1 MMKKSVNKVT
11 AIVMSVLVVAMM
23 LPVDKGSQVSAGE
36 VKQTGQ
42 AKQEMDA
49 ERASQSDIEKEVER
63 QNMKVQQDMGGAAES
78 VEESDLEI
86 VEEPTPVEL
95 PEETPTPTEL
105 PPMEILPD
113 MTEITT
119 VKDGVIYGKE
129 QISLPV
135 TVKNLVDNTSQELS
149 LQKSSYSD
157 TEEETYDMTSYE
169 WQSDGTVVWK
179 NNLADDQQMMIQEIY
194 NLQVKEGDQ
203 VKAAKD
209 LTVVWDHLA
218 PEITLSYSQEELEEL
233 AQVRS
238 ENITLNYQAID
249 PSYPLADDQEIPGIG
264 VEKVYAEFESS
275 IPGGQVPD
283 TVESNPEDEGS
294 ITLNFQNISQF
305 HGICRLYAVDY
316 LGNISKPVE
325 LELHIDREAPK
336 VVITG
341 GRSSQ
346 WEKEITITAKVT
358 DYCFPE
364 NTENVFWYVMEG
376 DNTPQYDGITW
387 QKNEQESTEFE
398 QVYDIT
404 VVVSKEKYPDY
415 NGNCTIYAKDK
426 MGNTLNAVSEDNQFI
441 VMFDSTAPEF
451 SGVSITDEK
460 KNPLEAICNKLS
472 FGMFFQDKIR
482 IEVSAADIKKN
493 NAFSGIYEV
502 TLLADGE
509 QYTPVDTEGIGT
521 ESCKVVFLLEKE
533 KKYSSFSFTVT
544 DNAGNTTEK
553 TMGQINSLLD
563 TPGVYLDGTAPSLSI
578 TAQEKGVNTHKDNEE
593 RNWYQNDITFQVEA
607 GDNLAGIQKIQVEIN
622 GKKIEKDYNGKPI
635 NDGAFQTEVITRK
648 EFTVSTSQANPQKTS
663 QGGEDGRYDLNV
675 QVTDNAGNVT
685 TESQTVYIDTTS
697 PYIKSVEVSG
707 TGSLEGNGK
716 LTTANTY
723 GYFVQGTVQLLVTA
737 ADDMG
742 SSGIESITYYTV
754 NYNNNKD
761 GEKKDEEEIGVDEN
775 GQVKIELSDDFR
787 GVVYLK
793 ATDNVKNTS
802 KEYKRLQY
810 IIIGT
815 KKNHEKQAAIEIT
828 LPETTSKDVNG
839 NPLYSQNVTAKIKV
853 KDADMGLGKVTWSV
867 TSDQDKA
874 NNQSSSITVDANGK
888 ISDTNLMQAVS
899 RDKNLVTEAEGQIQ
913 IANDSNNICV
923 TVELTDRAGMT
934 YKKEINL
941 SIDKQ
946 KPVIEVTYDNQN
958 AQESYLGEGEYY
970 KEDRTATVVIRERN
984 FNSAKVQVKITN
996 EEGEIPSVTDWEKA
1010 ENASAPDQ
1018 TTYTARVAFT
1028 TDGKY
1033 TLEVTGEDTAG
1044 NQAESYQ
1051 GETFIVDKTKPVTEI
1066 SWDDVEASNGSYYKD
1081 SRRATIT
1088 IKEHNFDQSKVQL
1101 TSSAANG
1108 AEAGSFPSISSF
1120 QSEGDVHKASI
1131 EFAED
1136 GTYSFEIAYSD
1147 KAGNEAEVMKAESFS
1162 IDKTEPELFFQGVED
1177 KGAYKE
1183 DVSPVIVCRDEN
1195 LDVSTLKAQVNMVT
1209 QDNSVIEVQE
1219 VLGET
1224 ETTGDTCM
1232 MTLNN
1237 PEHVRENDGI
1247 YVVTASVLDLAGN
1260 THEETIVYSV
1270 NRFGSVYTLQEEAKR
1285 VAGSYV
1291 KSSQAI
1297 SIVETNA
1304 DEISAGDVKVKL
1316 TKNGQAAQLTEGKD
1330 YTRTENVSDGSWKQY
1345 TYTISED
1352 NFKEDGIY
1360 MVSIS
1365 TKDRAGNYN
1374 ENASGEEESAELWF
1388 GVDKTSPVIVPLNF
1402 QPKQSYNLTGLE
1414 AEMEVQDNL
1423 KLAGVKVYVN
1433 NEEVELKQDEEQE
1446 HYTFNLPE
1454 STQEQNIRIVASDA
1468 AGNEMVREVNGI
1480 YITTNPWV
1488 RFVHS
1493 KKAVAAAVG
1502 AAAVVVLAAVAVVIW
1517 RKKQKQIA
1525 EER

>member
-1 MMKKSVNKVT
+1 MKKSVNKVI
-11 AIVMSVLVVAMM
+11 AIVMSVLIVTIM
-23 LPVDKGSQVSAGE
+23 LPVDKGSQVNAGE
-36 VKQTGQ
+36 IRKMGE
-42 AKQEMDA
+42 AKQEKQI
-49 ERASQSDIEKEVER
+49 EHTGQIKIEKEIEQ
-63 QNMKVQQDMGGAAES
+63 QNEKAQ
-78 VEESDLEI
+78 LEI
-86 VEEPTPVEL
+86 GRQAEAAVNAETETSEVLTPTEI
-95 PEETPTPTEL
+95 PEETPTPTPL

-113 MTEITT
+113 TTAITT
-119 VKDGVIYGKE
+119 MKGEIIYGKNK
-129 QISLPV
+129 ISLPV
-135 TVKNLVDNTSQELS
+135 TIENLVDNVNQELI
-149 LQKSSYSD
+149 LQGSSYPPA
-157 TEEETYDMTSYE
+157 E
-169 WQSDGTVVWK
+169 DGTYNITLYQWQPDGMAIWQ
-179 NNLADDQQMMIQEIY
+179 NNLADEQKMMIQESY
-194 NLQVKEGDQ
+194 RLQVTSEEQ
-203 VKAAKD
+203 VEAAKD
-209 LTVVWDHLA
+209 LMVVWDNLA
-218 PEITLSYSQEELEEL
+218 PEITLSYSQEELAGL
-233 AQVRS
+233 SQVRS
-238 ENITLNYQAID
+238 ENLTLQYQAKD

-283 TVESNPEDEGS
+283 TVETDSTDS

-316 LGNISKPVE
+316 LGNISEPVE
-325 LELHIDREAPK
+325 LDLHIDKTAPK
-336 VVITG
+336 VKITG

-346 WEKEITITAKVT
+346 WEKEITITAKVA

-364 NTENVFWYVMEG
+364 NIGEAFWYVMEG

-404 VVVSKEKYPDY
+404 VAVSKEKYTDY

-426 MGNTLNAVSEDNQFI
+426 VGNTLNAVSEDNQFT

-451 SGVSITDEK
+451 EGITITDEK
-460 KNPLEAICNKLS
+460 KNSLEAICSKLS

-482 IEVSAADIKKN
+482 IEVNAADVKTN
-493 NAFSGIYEV
+493 NVFSGISGL
-502 TLLADGE
+502 TLLVDGE
-509 QYTPVDTEGIGT
+509 EYTPVSTQGVGT
-521 ESCKVVFLLEKE
+521 ESCKLVFLLEKE
-533 KKYSSFSFTVT
+533 KKYSSFCFTVT
-544 DNAGNTTEK
+544 DNAGNITK
-553 TMGQINSLLD
+553 KSMGQIDSLLD

-578 TAQEKGVNTHKDNEE
+578 TAQKEGVNTYKDKEK
-593 RNWYQNDITFQVEA
+593 RDWYQNDITFQIVA
-607 GDNLAGIQKIQVEIN
+607 ADNLAGIQNIQVELN

-635 NDGAFQTEVITRK
+635 NDGAFQTEVIIRK
-648 EFTVSTSQANPQKTS
+648 EFTISTSQVNPQKKS
-663 QGGEDGRYDLNV
+663 QGGEDGRYDLTI

-685 TESQTVYIDTTS
+685 TKSRTVYIDTTS

-716 LTTANTY
+716 LTTADTY
-723 GYFVQGTVQLLVTA
+723 GYFVQGTAQLQVTA

-742 SSGIESITYYTV
+742 SSGIKSITYYTV

-761 GEKKDEEEIGVDEN
+761 GKKSSEKAIAVDEN
-775 GQVKIELSDDFR
+775 GQAKIKLSDDFR

-810 IIIGT
+810 IITGNQ
-815 KKNHEKQAAIEIT
+815 KNHEKQADIEIT
-828 LPETTSKDVNG
+828 LPKTTSKDVDG

-853 KDADMGLGKVTWSV
+853 KDDDMGLGKVTWSV

-874 NNQSSSITVDANGK
+874 NNQSSSITVDAKGK

-899 RDKNLVTEAEGQIQ
+899 KDKNLVTEAEGQIQ

-946 KPVIEVTYDNQN
+946 EPVIEVTYDNQN
-958 AQESYLGEGEYY
+958 PQESYLKEGQYY
-970 KEDRTATVVIRERN
+970 KEDRTATLVVRERN
-984 FNSAKVQVKITN
+984 FDAAKVQVKITN
-996 EEGEIPSVTDWEKA
+996 EDSEVPSVTDWEKV
-1010 ENASAPDQ
+1010 ENTLVPDQ

-1033 TLEVTGEDTAG
+1033 TLEVTGEDSAG

-1066 SWDDVEASNGSYYKD
+1066 SWDDVAASNGSYYKD

-1101 TSSAANG
+1101 ISSAANG
-1108 AEAGSFPSISSF
+1108 AEAGSFPSISYF
-1120 QSEGDVHKASI
+1120 QSEGDVHKATI
-1131 EFAED
+1131 EFTED

-1147 KAGNEAEVMKAESFS
+1147 KAGNEAELMKAESFS

-1209 QDNSVIEVQE
+1209 QNNSVIEVQD
-1219 VLGET
+1219 VLGENKV
-1224 ETTGDTCM
+1224 TGDICM
-1232 MTLNN
+1232 MTLSN

-1247 YVVTASVLDLAGN
+1247 YVVNASVLDLAGN

-1270 NRFGSVYTLQEEAKR
+1270 NRFGSVYTLQEEAKK
-1285 VAGSYV
+1285 VSGSYV

-1304 DEISAGDVKVKL
+1304 DEINGGDVKVKL
-1316 TKNGQAAQLTEGKD
+1316 TRNGQAAQLTEGKD
-1330 YTRTENVSDGSWKQY
+1330 YTRTENITDGSWKQY

-1388 GVDKTSPVIVPLNF
+1388 GVDKTNPVIVPLNF
-1402 QPKQSYNLTGLE
+1402 QSEQSYNLTGLE

-1433 NEEVELKQDEEQE
+1433 NQEVELKQNEEQE

-1454 STQEQNIRIVASDA
+1454 STQEQNIRIVAADA
-1468 AGNEMVREVNGI
+1468 AGNEVVREVNGI

-1488 RFVHS
+1488 RFVHN
-1493 KKAVAAAVG
+1493 KTAVAAAVG
-1502 AAAVVVLAAVAVVIW
+1502 VMIVLIVMLGGFAVLI
-1517 RKKQKQIA
+1517 KKNVFLKKK
-1525 EER
+1525 

>member
-1 MMKKSVNKVT
+1 MKKSINKVT
-11 AIVMSVLVVAMM
+11 AIVMSVLIVAMM
-23 LPVDKGSQVSAGE
+23 LPVDKGSQVNAGGI
-36 VKQTGQ
+36 KQLGEAEQKNKEEPARQ
-42 AKQEMDA
+42 AE
-49 ERASQSDIEKEVER
+49 IEKEIER
-63 QNMKVQQDMGGAAES
+63 QNTKAQ
-78 VEESDLEI
+78 LEI
-86 VEEPTPVEL
+86 GGQVEAVDNTESATSEEVTPTNI
-95 PEETPTPTEL
+95 PEETPAPTQR
-105 PPMEILPD
+105 PPMEIVPD
-113 MTEITT
+113 MTAITT
-119 VKDGVIYGKE
+119 VKDGVIYGKT

-135 TVKNLVDNTSQELS
+135 TIENLVDHAEWQMKLQE
-149 LQKSSYSD
+149 SSYPS
-157 TEEETYDMTSYE
+157 TEDGSYDITSYQ
-169 WQSDGTVVWK
+169 WQPDGTAIWR
-179 NNLADDQQMMIQEIY
+179 NNLADDQPMMIQEKY
-194 NLQVKEGDQ
+194 MLGVGLEGQVEASQ
-203 VKAAKD
+203 D
-209 LTVVWDHLA
+209 LTVVWDNLA
-218 PEITLSYSQEELEEL
+218 PEITLSYSQEELEEIS
-233 AQVRS
+233 QVRS
-238 ENITLNYQAID
+238 ENLTLTYQAKD
-249 PSYPLADDQEIPGIG
+249 PSYPLADDQEIAGIG

-283 TVESNPEDEGS
+283 TVETSFTDT
-294 ITLNFQNISQF
+294 ITLNFENISQF

-316 LGNISKPVE
+316 LGNISEPAE
-325 LELHIDREAPK
+325 LELHIDRAAPK

-364 NTENVFWYVMEG
+364 NMQDVFWYVMEG
-376 DNTPQYDGITW
+376 DDTPQYDGITW

-404 VVVSKEKYPDY
+404 VVVSKEKYKDY
-415 NGNCTIYAKDK
+415 NGNCIIYAKDK
-426 MGNTLNAVSEDNQFI
+426 VGNTLSSPSENNRFT

-482 IEVSAADIKKN
+482 IEVNAADIKTN
-493 NAFSGIYEV
+493 NAFSGISQV
-502 TLLADGE
+502 TLLVDGE
-509 QYTPVDTEGIGT
+509 QYTPVHTEGIGT
-521 ESCKVVFLLEKE
+521 ESCKAVFLLEKE
-533 KKYSSFSFTVT
+533 KKYSSFRFVAT
-544 DNAGNTTEK
+544 DYAGNTTEK
-553 TMGQINSLLD
+553 SMGQIDSLLD
-563 TPGVYLDGTAPSLSI
+563 TPGIYLDGTAPSLSV
-578 TAQEKGVNTHKDNEE
+578 TAQKEGVNTYKDKEK
-593 RNWYQNDITFQVEA
+593 RNWYQKDITFQVVA
-607 GDNLAGIQKIQVEIN
+607 GDNLAGIQKIEVEIN
-622 GKKIEKDYNGKPI
+622 GKKIEKEDNGKSI
-635 NDGAFQTEVITRK
+635 NDGAFQSGVITRK

-663 QGGEDGRYDLNV
+663 QGGEEGRYDITI
-675 QVTDNAGNVT
+675 QVTDHAGNVT
-685 TESQTVYIDTTS
+685 TKSQTVYIDTTS
-697 PYIKSVEVSG
+697 PYIKSVEVFG

-723 GYFVQGTVQLLVTA
+723 GYFVQGTAQLLVTA
-737 ADDMG
+737 AEDMG
-742 SSGIESITYYTV
+742 SSGIKSITYYTV
-754 NYNNNKD
+754 NYSGNKE
-761 GEKKDEEEIGVDEN
+761 GKTSVEKTIAVDEN
-775 GQVKIELSDDFR
+775 GQAKIKLSDNFR

-810 IIIGT
+810 IITGT
-815 KKNHEKQAAIEIT
+815 QKDHKKQADIEIV
-828 LPETTSKDVNG
+828 LPQTNSKDVNG

-853 KDADMGLGKVTWSV
+853 KDADMGLGKVTWNV
-867 TSDQDKA
+867 TSNQDSA

-888 ISDTNLMQAVS
+888 ISDPNLLQVVS
-899 RDKNLVTEAEGQIQ
+899 KDKNLVTEAEGQIQ

-923 TVELTDRAGMT
+923 AVELTDRAGMT
-934 YKKEINL
+934 YKKEITL

-970 KEDRTATVVIRERN
+970 KEDRTATLVVKERN
-984 FNSAKVQVKITN
+984 FDSTKVQVKITN
-996 EEGEIPSVTDWEKA
+996 EDGEVPSVTEWEKA
-1010 ENASAPDQ
+1010 ENTSAPDQ

-1033 TLEVTGEDTAG
+1033 TLEVTGEDSAG

-1051 GETFIVDKTKPVTEI
+1051 GKTFIVDKTKPVTEI

-1088 IKEHNFDQSKVQL
+1088 IKEHNFDQSKVKL

-1108 AEAGSFPSISSF
+1108 AETGSFPSISSF
-1120 QSEGDVHKASI
+1120 QSEGDVHKATI
-1131 EFAED
+1131 DFTEN

-1147 KAGNEAEVMKAESFS
+1147 KAGNEAEVLKAESFS

-1209 QDNSVIEVQE
+1209 QNNSVIKVEE
-1219 VLGET
+1219 AFGET

-1232 MTLNN
+1232 MTLHN

-1304 DEISAGDVKVKL
+1304 DEISAADVKIKL

-1365 TKDRAGNYN
+1365 SKDRAGNYN
-1374 ENASGEEESAELWF
+1374 ENVSDGEEGAELWF

-1402 QPKQSYNLTGLE
+1402 QPEQSYNLTDLE
-1414 AEMEVQDNL
+1414 AEMEIQDNL
-1423 KLAGVKVYVN
+1423 KLADVKVYVN
-1433 NEEVELKQDEEQE
+1433 DAEVELTQSKEQE
-1446 HYTFNLPE
+1446 HYTFHLSE
-1454 STQEQNIRIVASDA
+1454 STKEQNIRIVASDA
-1468 AGNEMVREVNGI
+1468 AGNELVREVNGI

-1488 RFVHS
+1488 RFIHN
-1493 KKAVAAAVG
+1493 KRAVAAAVG
-1502 AAAVVVLAAVAVVIW
+1502 VAAVVVLAGVGVTIW
-1517 RKKQKQIA
+1517 RKKHKQ
-1525 EER
+1525 